1 MLKVA
6 IGIEVMGEEEHA
18 LAKMIRSKNLR
29 RGGARGGVGGIANS
43 VEGDGD
49 TAQR

>member
-1 MLKVA
+1 LLKVA
-6 IGIEVMGEEEHA
+6 IGIEVTGEEEHA
-18 LAKMIRSKNLR
+18 LAKMISSKNLR

-43 VEGDGD
+43 VEGDGN

>member
-1 MLKVA
+1 MA
-6 IGIEVMGEEEHA
+6 IGIEVRGEEEHA
-18 LAKMIRSKNLR
+18 LAKMIRSRNLR
-29 RGGARGGVGGIANS
+29 RGGSRGGVGGIANS